1 MIQRGDIV
9 TYHKEPNKPLKVIS
23 DPYSYNGL
31 LVVTAQTMGG
41 MYERVNRAHVGVG
54 VGCVCGCG
62 DVQEGGRG

>member
-31 LVVTAQTMGG
+31 LVVTAKPMGG
-41 MYERVNRAHVGVG
+41 RVSGS
-54 VGCVCGCG
+54 
-62 DVQEGGRG
+62 RGFTA